1 MCLVLVPIANYLAIQ
16 FSSYHIPVFR
26 ALLVFFH
33 NILFTVLILAFS
45 SNPQSSVAAS
55 YIVPMRSVASTPT
68 EITGKINKGSEKD
81 VKNGGAGAGKRC

>member
-16 FSSYHIPVFR
+16 FSSYRIPIFR

-55 YIVPMRSVASTPT
+55 YIVSLRSVASTPT